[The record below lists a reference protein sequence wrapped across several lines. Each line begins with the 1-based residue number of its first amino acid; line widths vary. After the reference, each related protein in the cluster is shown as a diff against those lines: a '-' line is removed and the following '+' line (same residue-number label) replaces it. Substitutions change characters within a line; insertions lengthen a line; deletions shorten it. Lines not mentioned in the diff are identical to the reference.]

1 MKKHSLCLV
10 FFCFITCFMEGQTG
24 NTIEATGF
32 YKTAQHKVE
41 LGQYDSAVYY
51 FSRAIDLHYPDK
63 KAYGN
68 RGINQFRQ
76 GNYEEALV
84 DYDTALK
91 YIRDN
96 SLLFCNKGI
105 LLARLKRNT
114 EAITY
119 FNLALAIDSTDA
131 ETYSCR
137 GATYQ
142 EMHDS
147 LAAIADYNRA
157 IALNPDFADYYYNR
171 ARLFKGSRSA
181 IKDYEKAI
189 LLEPGMYD
197 AYYNLGIIY
206 FNTEKFS
213 TAAGIF
219 QKALTFTTGHKAE
232 LNYLLAECYWYS
244 GKTYRGCFYLKE
256 ALSLGYTGEVAKG
269 LAECGIE

>member
-1 MKKHSLCLV
+1 MESGLGSDTAIINSYIYIIDIKMKKHSLCLF

-119 FNLALAIDSTDA
+119 FNLALAIDSNDA

-137 GATYQ
+137 VLLTRRCTTAWQ
-142 EMHDS
+142 QFQ
-147 LAAIADYNRA
+147 II
-157 IALNPDFADYYYNR
+157 IAL
-171 ARLFKGSRSA
+171 
-181 IKDYEKAI
+181 
-189 LLEPGMYD
+189 LL
-197 AYYNLGIIY
+197 
-206 FNTEKFS
+206 
-213 TAAGIF
+213 
-219 QKALTFTTGHKAE
+219 
-232 LNYLLAECYWYS
+232 
-244 GKTYRGCFYLKE
+244 
-256 ALSLGYTGEVAKG
+256 
-269 LAECGIE
+269 